1 MHQLER
7 NATHVVLQCQTDLS
21 QIIFKVGDTPGFEPD
36 EYGHVNESIITAT
49 TTIPLTDN
57 ITVTC
62 IGKKRNQNGFT
73 SENDTFAVTV
83 PNEGL
88 CNTFY

>member
-1 MHQLER
+1 M
-7 NATHVVLQCQTDLS
+7 VLQCQTDLS
-21 QIIFKVGDTPGFEPD
+21 QIVFKVGDTPGFEPD
-36 EYGHVNESIITAT
+36 KYGHVNGNIITAT
-49 TTIPLTDN
+49 TTVPLTD

-62 IGKKRNQNGFT
+62 IGKKRNRNGFT

-88 CNTFY
+88 CHTFY